1 MAKNLDLK
9 SLGNIDTVFFFD
21 SECGL
26 CDATVFFLIK
36 NSKQNSISFCSLQS
50 EIASKFF
57 KQKKIDISKK
67 DSAYLLDNGKIHNRS
82 CAILQSLKM
91 CNGLIKFFFF
101 LIFIP
106 KKLRDVVYVL
116 VSRIRT
122 RIPFSGNKCN
132 LLSASEIERII

>member
-57 KQKKIDISKK
+57 KQKKNRHFKK
-67 DSAYLLDNGKIHNRS
+67 GFRLLIG
-82 CAILQSLKM
+82 
-91 CNGLIKFFFF
+91 
-101 LIFIP
+101 
-106 KKLRDVVYVL
+106 
-116 VSRIRT
+116 
-122 RIPFSGNKCN
+122 
-132 LLSASEIERII
+132 